1 MSDRD
6 LFVRVVSALLVIVS
20 FLTSS
25 RSVGAQTPDHGQ
37 HHPAAPAPPK
47 PGQGEQPVDHSQ
59 HQMPSGTIID
69 LPHGREG
76 SGTAWLPDSSP
87 MYAVH
92 GRYGDWQLMG
102 HGNGFLQFLYDGGD
116 RGADQFGSINWVMG
130 MAKRPFQNGRLTLR
144 GMLSLEPFTIR
155 GCGYPDLLAS
165 GEVCDGHPIV
175 DRQHPHDLFMEVAAQ
190 YDRPLT
196 EGLGLQVYGGLA
208 GEPALGPVA
217 YPHRISA
224 MPNPIA
230 PLSHHWLD
238 ASHITFGVF
247 TGGVYGR
254 RWKVEG
260 SLFNGREPDD
270 ERYNFEFAAL
280 DSFSGRVWYLP
291 NENLALQV
299 SAGHLAEA
307 EEDVEEATRVDVDR
321 VTASATYHRPIRDGA
336 SLWATTL
343 AWGRNTEEGLATN
356 FVLAETSVTFD
367 EQDSWYGRFEVGR
380 KTAHDLDVH
389 GVEPDRLFTL
399 SKVQAG
405 YTRYFDAWNG
415 LKPGVGA
422 ALSMSLV
429 PSALDTVYGNR
440 ASFGFGLYVTVRPAA
455 MQMR

>member
-1 MSDRD
+1 
-6 LFVRVVSALLVIVS
+6 
-20 FLTSS
+20 
-25 RSVGAQTPDHGQ
+25 
-37 HHPAAPAPPK
+37 
-47 PGQGEQPVDHSQ
+47 
-59 HQMPSGTIID
+59 
-69 LPHGREG
+69 
-76 SGTAWLPDSSP
+76 
-87 MYAVH
+87 
-92 GRYGDWQLMG
+92 
-102 HGNGFLQFLYDGGD
+102 
-116 RGADQFGSINWVMG
+116 
-130 MAKRPFQNGRLTLR
+130 
-144 GMLSLEPFTIR
+144 
-155 GCGYPDLLAS
+155 
-165 GEVCDGHPIV
+165 
-175 DRQHPHDLFMEVAAQ
+175 
-190 YDRPLT
+190 
-196 EGLGLQVYGGLA
+196 
-208 GEPALGPVA
+208 
-217 YPHRISA
+217 
-224 MPNPIA
+224 
-230 PLSHHWLD
+230 
-238 ASHITFGVF
+238 
-247 TGGVYGR
+247 VYGR

-270 ERYNFEFAAL
+270 ERYNLEFAAL

-291 NENLALQV
+291 HENLALQV

-307 EEDVEEATRVDVDR
+307 EEDVEHATRVDVDR

-356 FVLAETSVTFD
+356 FVLAESSVTFD

-405 YTRYFDAWNG
+405 YTRYFEAWNS

-440 ASFGFGLYVTVRPAA
+440 ASFGFGVYVTIRPAA